1 MRAGAQPDPR
11 PVEGGDGAAL
21 ERSWRCVRRAA
32 AARAESRRLRTGA
45 RRHVRIVHRRAE
57 TLVERLDLARARRTV
72 PRGSTADDWHQRPAV
87 SFGVWFD
94 HVRYARTGDGDRL
107 AALVRQYETYAV
119 SLAYRMHRDRE
130 PLEDLEQV
138 AREALVHALQRFD
151 PERGIPFPAFASPTI
166 LGSLRRHFRDHGWSV
181 RVPRNVHEIAGAR
194 HQAVERL
201 TGVLGREPSTEEI
214 AGELD
219 IEVEDLVSAEGAVRA
234 RATDSLDAPLGEGPQ
249 TAGEGLADPRDGHL
263 ALEDHM
269 ALADAMDVLGER
281 EREILELY
289 YVQDQTQ
296 TQIAERYG
304 VSQMQVSRW
313 LASIV
318 ARLRSHMVPA

>member
-1 MRAGAQPDPR
+1 
-11 PVEGGDGAAL
+11 
-21 ERSWRCVRRAA
+21 
-32 AARAESRRLRTGA
+32 
-45 RRHVRIVHRRAE
+45 
-57 TLVERLDLARARRTV
+57 TV

-219 IEVEDLVSAEGAVRA
+219 
-234 RATDSLDAPLGEGPQ
+234 
-249 TAGEGLADPRDGHL
+249 
-263 ALEDHM
+263 
-269 ALADAMDVLGER
+269 
-281 EREILELY
+281 
-289 YVQDQTQ
+289 
-296 TQIAERYG
+296 
-304 VSQMQVSRW
+304 
-313 LASIV
+313 
-318 ARLRSHMVPA
+318 